1 MVYTTFIGI
10 PIVAPRDDSSTKP
23 LDVPSGFLT
32 DEWLMPQAVCRP
44 PLPWM
49 YSTAMR
55 HMVCPMLCLPTCQ
68 TSSPLMRQAM
78 CPPLCLLTRQ
88 AAPPLM
94 RQAMCHLPRPRT
106 YPSASPL
113 MHPAMLHL
121 SSLWKCPFSF
131 QLMHQAMR
139 PPPCPNTSKRTPH

>member
-55 HMVCPMLCLPTCQ
+55 HMVCPLLCLPMCQ

-78 CPPLCLLTRQ
+78 CHLLFPQ
-88 AAPPLM
+88 
-94 RQAMCHLPRPRT
+94 T
-106 YPSASPL
+106 YPAPSP
-113 MHPAMLHL
+113 
-121 SSLWKCPFSF
+121 
-131 QLMHQAMR
+131 LMHQAMLKEEQ
-139 PPPCPNTSKRTPH
+139 NDVGIKK